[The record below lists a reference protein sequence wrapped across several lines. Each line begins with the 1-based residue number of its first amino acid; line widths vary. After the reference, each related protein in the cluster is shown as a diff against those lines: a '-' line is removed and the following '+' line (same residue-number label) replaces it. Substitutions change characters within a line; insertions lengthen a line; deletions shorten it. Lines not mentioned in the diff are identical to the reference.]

1 MRNITVRLDDV
12 CPNMHIDRFKKC
24 VKLIE
29 SYGIKGLI
37 GIVPDNKDS
46 DLIYEQEWTGF
57 WDEIRDMQKRGWIIG
72 MHGFNHTLDNIGKS
86 LVSNRNDSEFAGV
99 SYEQQLQKI
108 LLGLEILQKHC
119 LNVKV
124 FFAPAHSFDRNTII
138 AVKNAGIKWISD
150 GRAHRI
156 YERDGVIFIPCR
168 VYGFPRKPK
177 GDVTVALHTNSIGSE
192 KFRVL
197 ESFLEKWK
205 EYLVDYEEMLY
216 KTPKWNYIQQID
228 EGIYI
233 FIKMHKW
240 KGKNQC

>member
-37 GIVPDNKDS
+37 GIVPENKDS

-108 LLGLEILQKHC
+108 LLGFRNITKTLFKC
-119 LNVKV
+119 KS
-124 FFAPAHSFDRNTII
+124 FF
-138 AVKNAGIKWISD
+138 
-150 GRAHRI
+150 
-156 YERDGVIFIPCR
+156 
-168 VYGFPRKPK
+168 
-177 GDVTVALHTNSIGSE
+177 
-192 KFRVL
+192 
-197 ESFLEKWK
+197 
-205 EYLVDYEEMLY
+205 
-216 KTPKWNYIQQID
+216 
-228 EGIYI
+228 
-233 FIKMHKW
+233 
-240 KGKNQC
+240 